1 MTELELIREGK
12 TPLRYENGKAVIL
25 NEPFYE
31 RMQFL
36 EALAD
41 GYMRLWQRNR
51 IIRRCEK

>member
-25 NEPFYE
+25 SEPFYE

-36 EALAD
+36 EALAE